1 MATHNYNEVDILY
14 TLMSYVNV
22 SSSQDMYYTIAHTIL
37 THLEKIP
44 DISINDCIIHI

>member
-1 MATHNYNEVDILY
+1 MNDFREYNEVDILI

-37 THLEKIP
+37 THLLIVSLQLASM
-44 DISINDCIIHI
+44 I